1 MVAPMAAYTNEEL
14 YAPCPCGSGKKL
26 KFCCKDG
33 LLRRP
38 PPSEARELEL
48 AIEEASADN
57 VVAARARLE
66 KLVAANSKEVLVH
79 GVLATLLAAA
89 GEEDAAIVRARR
101 TLELVPGHLPAIGLL
116 AHLLAVR
123 GARDEA
129 NALLD
134 RVLRAP
140 IKDRLDANSV
150 VMALAVLE
158 RDADVVAVVS
168 ALSGPIT
175 HLLAF
180 AQATAAINLGDI
192 TTAIRVL
199 MASLQERFDDF
210 GAVLL
215 QVASGQTK
223 HPWPRL
229 GVLAPGYWIPHER
242 TLFELSALETA
253 TAPHADVQR
262 SEILAQAL
270 RLLTLTS
277 LGTEEERAVG
287 TVIDTMSRLAPSV
300 ARRELQLVANSELG
314 SAEARH
320 RFATALAALGDAP
333 AVVEAAP
340 AVVEAAPAVINT
352 PSVEAA
358 PAVVVEADAPIAN
371 VPVAQMGLFG
381 EVLATKA
388 AKAELSSK
396 KAALRA
402 VDKEAPAAAFYEG
415 CSIAELRRF
424 LDAFGVEH
432 TGIKKKSELLALMAH
447 AVEDGDLVVDIVNEL
462 REHEDLYDVTDA
474 LIDAGG
480 LVELEEMQR
489 RFGVPKPGDEL
500 SDLEMLLAN
509 GLAVQAIVDGKASV
523 VLPTPIRSV
532 LCDALR
538 EEA

>member
-1 MVAPMAAYTNEEL
+1 MVRAMAAYTNEEL

-48 AIEEASADN
+48 AIEEANADN

-66 KLVAANSKEVLVH
+66 KLVAADSKEVLVH
-79 GVLATLLAAA
+79 GVLATLLAAS

-101 TLELVPGHLPAIGLL
+101 TLELVPGHVPAIGLL

-123 GARDEA
+123 GQRDEA

-134 RVLRAP
+134 RVMRAP
-140 IKDRLDANSV
+140 IKDRLDANTV
-150 VMALAVLE
+150 VMALGVLE
-158 RDADVVAVVS
+158 RDADVVAVVG

-180 AQATAAINLGDI
+180 AQATAAINLGDK

-215 QVASGQTK
+215 QVASGQKK
-223 HPWPRL
+223 HPWARL
-229 GVLAPGYWIPHER
+229 GVIPPAYWIPHER
-242 TLFELSALETA
+242 TLFELSALENA
-253 TAPHADVQR
+253 AAPLADVQR
-262 SEILAQAL
+262 SDVLAQAL

-277 LGTEEERAVG
+277 LGTEEERALA
-287 TVIDTMSRLAPSV
+287 TVIDSIARLAPSV
-300 ARRELQLVANSELG
+300 ARRELRLVAESDLG
-314 SAEARH
+314 SEDARN
-320 RFATALAALGDAP
+320 RFAKALAALGDAP

-340 AVVEAAPAVINT
+340 AGVEAPVVVNT

-358 PAVVVEADAPIAN
+358 PAVVVDVDAPIAN

-396 KAALRA
+396 KSALRT

-509 GLAVQAIVDGKASV
+509 GLAVQAIVDGKPSV